1 MSNFNYGYEYQD
13 LVAINIALTL
23 LTARKK
29 FKMIL
34 DYKEKDK
41 DKLDD
46 IILEIEN
53 KKYKMQVK
61 HNKTNENLEKV
72 HFESDTGIFNVPKA
86 LYNQS
91 DDIIPVFI
99 TNRKYLGDF
108 LIPDVQNEVFEHSKI
123 FKIDNTKIV
132 YDNTDNIIVIPDY
145 FDASFETDKL
155 GELEKEIECK
165 LNYLGIGLYPNENI
179 TFEDALKK
187 LAFEFR
193 NLRLKSKEIDST
205 ITNRKVMNI
214 IGLIVTYKE
223 LPQSFEIENEYNI
236 MNDEL
241 YSNIFE
247 NIHNNI
253 CIVGEPGIGKSWLVQ
268 NMINK
273 IFKPNNVKYIRYT
286 FFRNIQDLSI
296 QDRVNKNVM
305 ISNIKKQL
313 INYYGYNKMS
323 NLYGSSLQEILDF
336 LEKNNEK
343 ITFIF
348 DGLDH
353 IDREFLI
360 HSSELSKEI
369 TEVKNEIISISKKN
383 CNVIIVS
390 QPIEEIDVYLNCGFK
405 KIEMPRFTKDETVM
419 LSKKMGL
426 DLNKDL
432 YQKICAKANG
442 NPLYIRTILN
452 NIKNDSNLQF
462 LDSINDNINSYYNY
476 LLTNVDINQDIIS
489 LLINGYITLNVQEL
503 NQITG
508 YSEELIQSKINRYLP
523 ILKSISIDNSYTI
536 YHESF
541 RRFLL
546 DKIEFAGSNIKIL
559 CYRKLAN
566 WLMEK
571 ENIFTTK
578 IYNTYFQI
586 LYEAEKYNEI
596 ISKCNYDFIYESYLN
611 GYYAHVNN
619 VLKIIANSLKHT
631 EVTPDKIIEYD
642 LVKNMIWYAKDNIEF
657 EYDSICQYYAKKFSY
672 EKIHSILYTTDEE
685 PILKNDMG
693 LALLYHCDNN
703 NISINWKPYILK
715 YKQEQKN
722 DIKDVTRYI
731 IRYQIINGNIEN
743 FINIAKPVPN
753 SESFGKNIIEIIKE
767 ELKFKKYDLDETKIE
782 DKKYLKM
789 FQNYGTVYEVLDK
802 HIINEKSFFHNDI
815 GNKIYCLKYA
825 NIEEINDFQRKI
837 PNYTDSYIHNWYK
850 LICKTYKAMKKK
862 ESIDNNILVWI
873 KEFFNNSYI
882 FSSQGR
888 IVDASG
894 LYDYMIDSIGD
905 ILGYIKDKNVLK
917 EVLEFFLENASNA
930 TGFLMRTKMGPFTE
944 NKILD
949 MLNNIKNKDNQAIFF
964 DTVYKYYIE
973 NNISG
978 YYTDIAST
986 YLKIACLG
994 YSYIRD
1000 EQASEL
1006 YKNAIKLLISYYN
1019 HKEISIYDLTTTL
1032 NKIKKNEDRVI
1043 RLYDYLIEIKKRTDG
1058 KDISGAV
1065 DEYLEFL
1072 NNYYSREYI
1081 LFYIDQLNNLE
1092 TCDRDFLE
1100 DRQYYMYKISKSICF
1115 EKTPL
1120 IRYFLNLIYN
1130 YTGNITSSDVEYFI
1144 NAYNYLKNKNE
1155 DKLASELKEYYDEI
1169 LNNYEGTITIF
1180 DDELYLIAIELLDKK
1195 KIIKYKDNYRNNY
1208 DKQKIKEETVE
1219 FNDIDEMI
1227 FYYQLN
1233 FPEPNEYSQIKKF
1246 LSDGT
1251 ISIEKKE
1258 KLIDLT
1264 MEKIIS
1270 NSYTLRNNQEEV
1282 KEIVFLIK
1290 KCNLDK
1296 YIYYLVKLFA
1306 FLTDGWGCLCSSNEL
1321 LDEVINYDKKQVE
1334 KLLYKFIIEAI
1345 TREDYPII
1353 KQDSRI
1359 IECIEKITPN
1369 KVQKC
1374 IDILYTFLDKRLPL
1388 TKEIGSIRNIFKSN
1402 TDIKTILM
1410 ETFDNLNYLISNE
1423 LKDLL
1428 LRELNDLKI

>member
-23 LTARKK
+23 LTARKE

-34 DYKEKDK
+34 DYKENDK

-86 LYNQS
+86 LYNQN

-99 TNRKYLGDF
+99 TNRKYLGNF
-108 LIPDVQNEVFEHSKI
+108 LIPDVRNKIFENSKI

-132 YDNTDNIIVIPDY
+132 YDNADNIIVIPDY
-145 FDASFETDKL
+145 FDASFETEKL

-179 TFEDALKK
+179 TFEDTLKK

-205 ITNRKVMNI
+205 ITNRKVINI

-223 LPQSFEIENEYNI
+223 LPQSFRIENEYNI
-236 MNDEL
+236 MNNEL

-247 NIHNNI
+247 NIHDNI
-253 CIVGEPGIGKSWLVQ
+253 CLVGEPGIGKSWFVQ

-273 IFKPNNVKYIRYT
+273 IFKTNNVKYIRYT

-296 QDRVNKNVM
+296 KDRVNKNVM

-313 INYYGYNKMS
+313 INYYGYEKMS

-353 IDREFLI
+353 IDRELLI
-360 HSSELSKEI
+360 HSNELSKEI

-390 QPIEEIDVYLNCGFK
+390 QPIEEIDEYLKSGFK
-405 KIEMPRFTKDETVM
+405 KIEMPRFTKNETVM
-419 LSKKMGL
+419 LSKKME
-426 DLNKDL
+426 LNLNEDL
-432 YQKICAKANG
+432 YQKICDKANG

-452 NIKNDSNLQF
+452 NIKNDSNIEF

-476 LLTNVDINQDIIS
+476 LLTNVDINQDIIP
-489 LLINGYITLNVQEL
+489 LLINGYMTLNVQEL

-508 YSEELIQSKINRYLP
+508 YSKEVIQRKINKYLP

-546 DKIEFAGSNIKIL
+546 DKIKCEGSNIKIL
-559 CYRKLAN
+559 CYRKLAD

-571 ENIFTTK
+571 EDMFATK

-596 ISKCNYDFIYESYLN
+596 ISKCNYDFIYKSYLN
-611 GYYAHVNN
+611 GYYAHVHN
-619 VLKIIANSLKHT
+619 VLKIIANSLKHI

-685 PILKNDMG
+685 PILKFDMG
-693 LALLYHCDNN
+693 LALLYYCDNN

-722 DIKDVTRYI
+722 DIKEVTRYI

-743 FINIAKPVPN
+743 FINITKPVPN

-782 DKKYLKM
+782 DKKYLKI
-789 FQNYGTVYEVLDK
+789 FQDYGTVYNKLDK
-802 HIINEKSFFHNDI
+802 KIINDKNFFHNDI
-815 GNKIYCLKYA
+815 GNKVYCLKYA
-825 NIEEINDFQRKI
+825 SIEEINDFQREI

-850 LICKTYKAMKKK
+850 LICKTYKAIKKN
-862 ESIDNNILVWI
+862 ESIDNNIFIWI

-894 LYDYMIDSIGD
+894 LYDYMVDSIGD
-905 ILGYIKDKNVLK
+905 ILGYIRDKNVLR
-917 EVLEFFLENASNA
+917 EVLGFFLENASNA
-930 TGFLMRTKMGPFTE
+930 TVFLMGAKMGPFTE

-949 MLNNIKNKDNQAIFF
+949 MLNNIKNKDNQAILF
-964 DTVYKYYIE
+964 DTVYKYYSE

-1006 YKNAIKLLISYYN
+1006 YKDAIKLLISYYN
-1019 HKEISIYDLTTTL
+1019 HKEITIYDLTTTL
-1032 NKIKKNEDRVI
+1032 NKIKNDKDKII
-1043 RLYDYLIEIKKRTDG
+1043 RLYDYLIEIKKRSDG

-1081 LFYIDQLNNLE
+1081 LFYIDQINNLE
-1092 TCDRDFLE
+1092 TYDKDFFK
-1100 DRQYYMYKISKSICF
+1100 DRQYYMQKISESIYF
-1115 EKTPL
+1115 ENAPL

-1130 YTGNITSSDVEYFI
+1130 YTGDITSTDIEYFI

-1155 DKLASELKEYYDEI
+1155 NKLASELKEYYDEI
-1169 LNNYEGTITIF
+1169 LNNYEYTITIF
-1180 DDELYLIAIELLDKK
+1180 DDELYLRAIEVLDKN
-1195 KIIKYKDNYRNNY
+1195 KIIKYKKAYQNNY
-1208 DKQKIKEETVE
+1208 DKHKIKGKNVK

-1227 FYYQLN
+1227 LYYQLN
-1233 FPEPNEYSQIKKF
+1233 SPKTNEYSQIKKC
-1246 LSDGT
+1246 LSDST
-1251 ISIEKKE
+1251 ISTKKKE

-1264 MEKIIS
+1264 MERIIS
-1270 NSYTLRNNQEEV
+1270 DSYTLRNNKEKV
-1282 KEIVFLIK
+1282 KELVFLIK
-1290 KCNLDK
+1290 ECNLDK
-1296 YIYYLVKLFA
+1296 HIYYLVKFFV

-1321 LDEVINYDKKQVE
+1321 LEEIIKYDKEQVE

-1345 TREDYPII
+1345 TIEDYPII

-1359 IECIEKITPN
+1359 IECIEKITSN

-1374 IDILYTFLDKRLPL
+1374 IDMLYTYLDKRLPL
-1388 TKEIGSIRNIFKSN
+1388 TKEIDSIRNIFKCN
-1402 TDIKTILM
+1402 INIKETLM
-1410 ETFDNLNYLISNE
+1410 GIFDNSNYFISNE
-1423 LKDLL
+1423 LKNLL
-1428 LRELNDLKI
+1428 VRELSDLKI

>member
-23 LTARKK
+23 LTARKE

-34 DYKEKDK
+34 DYKEKEK

-61 HNKTNENLEKV
+61 HNKTMENLEKV
-72 HFESDTGIFNVPKA
+72 HFESDSGIFNVQKS

-91 DDIIPVFI
+91 NDIIPVFI

-108 LIPDVQNEVFEHSKI
+108 LIPDVQNEIFENIKT
-123 FKIDNTKIV
+123 FKIDNSKIV
-132 YDNTDNIIVIPDY
+132 YDNTDSIIVIPDY

-155 GELEKEIECK
+155 GKIEKEIKCK

-179 TFEDALKK
+179 TFEDALKN
-187 LAFEFR
+187 LVFEFR

-205 ITNRKVMNI
+205 ITNNKVINI
-214 IGLIVTYKE
+214 IGLILTYKE
-223 LPQSFEIENEYNI
+223 LPQSFRIEDEYNI
-236 MNDEL
+236 MNDKL
-241 YSNIFE
+241 YSNIFD
-247 NIHNNI
+247 NIHDNI

-268 NMINK
+268 NMINN
-273 IFKPNNVKYIRYT
+273 IFKPNNVKYVRYT
-286 FFRNIQDLSI
+286 FFRNIQDFSI
-296 QDRVNKNVM
+296 KDRVNKNVM

-313 INYYGYNKMS
+313 INYYGYDKMS

-353 IDREFLI
+353 IDREFSI
-360 HSSELSKEI
+360 HSSELSKEVI
-369 TEVKNEIISISKKN
+369 EVKNEIISISKKN

-390 QPIEEIDVYLNCGFK
+390 QPIEEIDTYLNCGFK
-405 KIEMPRFTKDETVM
+405 KIEMPRFTKNETVL
-419 LSKKMGL
+419 LSEKVGL
-426 DLNKDL
+426 NLNEDL
-432 YQKICAKANG
+432 YQKICDKANG

-452 NIKNDSNLQF
+452 NIKNDSNLEF
-462 LDSINDNINSYYNY
+462 LDIINDDINSYYNY
-476 LLTNVDINQDIIS
+476 LLTNVDVNQDIIS
-489 LLINGYITLNVQEL
+489 LLINGYMTLNAQEL

-508 YSEELIQSKINRYLP
+508 YSEEIIQNKINRYLP
-523 ILKSISIDNSYTI
+523 ILKSIVTDNSYTI

-546 DKIEFAGSNIKIL
+546 EKINLAGSNIKIL
-559 CYRKLAN
+559 CYRKLAH
-566 WLMEK
+566 WLMKK
-571 ENIFTTK
+571 EDIFDTK

-586 LYEAEKYNEI
+586 LYEAEEYNEI
-596 ISKCNYDFIYESYLN
+596 VSKCNYEFIYESYLN
-611 GYYAHVNN
+611 GYYTHVSN
-619 VLKIIANSLKHT
+619 VLKIIANSLKHI

-672 EKIHSILYTTDEE
+672 EKIHSIIYTTDEE
-685 PILKNDMG
+685 PILKSGMG
-693 LALLYHCDNN
+693 LALLYYCDNN

-715 YKQEQKN
+715 YKQECHN
-722 DIKDVTRYI
+722 DIKDVTKYI
-731 IRYQIINGNIEN
+731 IRYQIINGNIEDFLN
-743 FINIAKPVPN
+743 KSKPVPN
-753 SESFGKNIIEIIKE
+753 SDGFGKNIIEIIKE
-767 ELKFKKYDLDETKIE
+767 ELKFKRYNLNESKIK
-782 DKKYLKM
+782 DKKYLKI
-789 FQNYGTVYEVLDK
+789 FQDYGTVYEALDK
-802 HIINEKSFFHNDI
+802 HIINEKNFFYNDI

-825 NIEEINDFQRKI
+825 SIEEINDFQRKI
-837 PNYTDSYIHNWYK
+837 PNYTNSYIHNWYK
-850 LICKTYKAMKKK
+850 LICKTYKTMKKN
-862 ESIDNNILVWI
+862 ESIDNNILIWI

-894 LYDYMIDSIGD
+894 LYDYMIYSIED
-905 ILGYIKDKNVLK
+905 ILRYIKDKNVLK
-917 EVLEFFLENASNA
+917 EVLTFFLENASNA
-930 TGFLMRTKMGPFTE
+930 TGFLMGAKMGPFAE

-949 MLNNIKNKDNQAIFF
+949 MLNNIKDKDNQAILF
-964 DTVYKYYIE
+964 DTVYKYYTE

-978 YYTDIAST
+978 YYTDIASI

-1006 YKNAIKLLISYYN
+1006 YKKAIKLLISYYN

-1032 NKIKKNEDRVI
+1032 NKIKNNENRVI
-1043 RLYDYLIEIKKRTDG
+1043 RLYDYLIEIKKRSDG

-1081 LFYIDQLNNLE
+1081 LFYIEQLNNLE
-1092 TCDRDFLE
+1092 TYDKDFFE
-1100 DRQYYMYKISKSICF
+1100 DRQYYMYKISKSSYF

-1130 YTGNITSSDVEYFI
+1130 YTGHITSTDIEFFI
-1144 NAYNYLKNKNE
+1144 NAYNYLENQNKN
-1155 DKLASELKEYYDEI
+1155 KLASELKEYYDEI
-1169 LNNYEGTITIF
+1169 LNNYEDTITIF
-1180 DDELYLIAIELLDKK
+1180 DDELYLKAIKVLDRN
-1195 KIIKYKDNYRNNY
+1195 KIIKYEGNYKKFF
-1208 DKQKIKEETVE
+1208 DKQKATEEKVE
-1219 FNDIDEMI
+1219 FNDIEQMI
-1227 FYYQLN
+1227 FYYKSNSPNL
-1233 FPEPNEYSQIKKF
+1233 NEYTQIKKF
-1246 LSDGT
+1246 LSDDT
-1251 ISIEKKE
+1251 ISIERKE

-1270 NSYTLRNNQEEV
+1270 DSYTLRNNQEEV
-1282 KEIVFLIK
+1282 KELVFLIK
-1290 KCNLDK
+1290 KCNVNK
-1296 YIYYLVKLFA
+1296 YIYYLVKLFV

-1321 LDEVINYDKKQVE
+1321 LDEAIKYDKEQVE

-1345 TREDYPII
+1345 TIEEYPII
-1353 KQDSRI
+1353 KQDSRV
-1359 IECIEKITPN
+1359 IECIEKINPN

-1388 TKEIGSIRNIFKSN
+1388 TKEIDSIRSIFKSN

-1410 ETFDNLNYLISNE
+1410 EVFDNLNYLISNE